1 MGKSIKTEIVINASR
16 EKVWEMLTDF
26 KKYPDW
32 NPFIRSISNELKE
45 GGRLKILLQN
55 GENQMAFKPK
65 ILQVQSGRSFDWMGS
80 LFIKGLFD
88 GHHYFEIEELSPNQ
102 VLFRHGEDFSGIL
115 SNMILKKVGESTRNG
130 FVRMN
135 EELKKRAEN

>member
-16 EKVWEMLTDF
+16 EKVWEVLTDF

-115 SNMILKKVGESTRNG
+115 SNMILKKVGERTRNG